1 MCNTHAN
8 IIEHHFQTWYTTKDT
23 KNHTNR
29 QEISTLEAQIIRG
42 LRNGTERT
50 RTGRGRM
57 ASDPDRI
64 THTRA
69 KSGLSV
75 KYTIKVKT
83 DTKIWDRLI
92 SAVDR
97 IFSADGRIFW
107 VKHRLFSTHIRVFS
121 ARTVCFTSQDR
132 IFSLEWSWVKTHG
145 PWIKSKRSFCGN
157 NTDRNLSQIED
168 RIFSVVQS
176 KKIPRHHKSTRKIH
190 LKSFPKLNLNLHI
203 FN

>member
-8 IIEHHFQTWYTTKDT
+8 IIEHHFQTWYNQGYKKSYKSTRNINFRGPNNQGSEGQDGANKDD
-23 KNHTNR
+23 
-29 QEISTLEAQIIRG
+29 SYPL
-42 LRNGTERT
+42 
-50 RTGRGRM
+50 
-57 ASDPDRI
+57 DPDRN

-69 KSGLSV
+69 KSGLFV
-75 KYTIKVKT
+75 KYTVKAKT

-176 KKIPRHHKSTRKIH
+176 LVINTINRPGKSI
-190 LKSFPKLNLNLHI
+190 
-203 FN
+203 